1 MAEIRVSLV
10 LENAYDAIAARSGRA
25 AAAAVRR
32 VETIGVIDMG
42 NDRAATP
49 LCVPE
54 DIVRR
59 LGLEEGE
66 RQWDGRLWAG
76 PITLRIGDR
85 HTCGDC
91 VGRPIVACAWARC
104 RCASW
109 TSCRIPPAR
118 RCGRARAS
126 GSKTRSC
133 PRNRT
138 G

>member
-54 DIVRR
+54 DVVRR

-66 RQWDGRLWAG
+66 RQWDGRPWAG

-91 VGRPIVACAWARC
+91 VVGPPGSRVRVGSMPL
-104 RCASW
+104 
-109 TSCRIPPAR
+109 RIMDLMPDPA
-118 RCGRARAS
+118 
-126 GSKTRSC
+126 SKTLR
-133 PRNRT
+133 PGKGIRI
-138 G
+138 

>member
-54 DIVRR
+54 DVVRR

-66 RQWDGRLWAG
+66 RAHSRFPGHALTPTGVMA
-76 PITLRIGDR
+76 I
-85 HTCGDC
+85 
-91 VGRPIVACAWARC
+91 RC
-104 RCASW
+104 KQFHL
-109 TSCRIPPAR
+109 PDL
-118 RCGRARAS
+118 
-126 GSKTRSC
+126 
-133 PRNRT
+133 
-138 G
+138 